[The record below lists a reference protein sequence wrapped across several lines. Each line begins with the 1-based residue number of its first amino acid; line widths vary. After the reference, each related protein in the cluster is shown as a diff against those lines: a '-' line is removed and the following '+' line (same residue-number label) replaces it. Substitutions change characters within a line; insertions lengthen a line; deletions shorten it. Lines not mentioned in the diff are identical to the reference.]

1 MDANRTLKRLLIVAL
16 GFVGLMITVG
26 VLSGPDDP
34 TGGRPSSPAV
44 VYSHDE
50 LQRAANMTQQMSTP
64 NANTGSPYHAGDEQ
78 LQRSLSNAGYVRAVE
93 QHQADIDRMLARGTP

>member
-1 MDANRTLKRLLIVAL
+1 MDANRTLKRLLIVAVA
-16 GFVGLMITVG
+16 FFGLMITVG
-26 VLSGPDDP
+26 VLSGPDATT
-34 TGGRPSSPAV
+34 TGRSSGPAA

-64 NANTGSPYHAGDEQ
+64 NANTDSPYHAGDEQ
-78 LQRSLSNAGYVRAVE
+78 LQRSSSTGYVRAVE